1 MNNVTISEDMGRY
14 FFYISKG
21 KSPKEAVELSVLDH
35 QIELWEKHDISNH
48 PEREERLERWTRND
62 DYRLQMRVWSFL
74 HPEVSERIKAEA
86 WTLAF
91 GFLNFEVIT
100 AKEREEMIEYMDAM
114 EEYFK

>member
-1 MNNVTISEDMGRY
+1 MNNVTITEDMGRY

-35 QIELWEKHDISNH
+35 QIELWEKYDISSH
-48 PEREERLERWTRND
+48 PEREERLKVWTRND
-62 DYRLQMRVWSFL
+62 DYKLQMRVWSFL
-74 HPEVSERIKAEA
+74 HPEVSERVKRMA

-91 GFLNFEVIT
+91 SFLDYEAIT
-100 AKEREEMIEYMDAM
+100 AKEREEMEEYLNKM

>member
-1 MNNVTISEDMGRY
+1 MNNVTITEDMGRY

-35 QIELWEKHDISNH
+35 QIELWEKYGISSH
-48 PEREERLERWTRND
+48 PEREERLKVWTRND
-62 DYRLQMRVWSFL
+62 DYKLQMRVWSFL
-74 HPEVSERIKAEA
+74 HPEVSERVKGMA

-91 GFLNFEVIT
+91 GFLNFEAIT
-100 AKEREEMIEYMDAM
+100 AKEREEMVEYMDKM